1 MYVKGEDE
9 KKSVDNHC
17 SSSSSNG
24 AKKKDPSKIYH
35 STELDSDNNSN
46 NISNGVVEGAED
58 EDGVESESSDDYD
71 SDSEADTEGVNHK
84 IVQSLV
90 KKGRTL
96 HQQLQEQERLR
107 GLTILQENRRTAA
120 MYWAAIQDARIG
132 RCDDAPPSL
141 IPCKKSKPKIM
152 FLQPN
157 RDIRQVSRMIK
168 PESGLYASEE
178 DLENE
183 STAGVD
189 ELQSTHRS
197 SS

>member
-24 AKKKDPSKIYH
+24 AKKKDPSKVYH

-46 NISNGVVEGAED
+46 NISNGVVEGAEV

-71 SDSEADTEGVNHK
+71 SDSEEDTEEVNHE

-96 HQQLQEQERLR
+96 HQQLQEQEGLR
-107 GLTILQENRRTAA
+107 GLTYRRIVGQQL
-120 MYWAAIQDARIG
+120 YWPIQDARIG
-132 RCDDAPPSL
+132 RWDDASAL
-141 IPCKKSKPKIM
+141 IPCKKSNQNHVPSAK
-152 FLQPN
+152 Q
-157 RDIRQVSRMIK
+157 R
-168 PESGLYASEE
+168 Y
-178 DLENE
+178 
-183 STAGVD
+183 
-189 ELQSTHRS
+189 
-197 SS
+197 